1 MDRRA
6 LLQGLLT
13 LPMASALHGL
23 QSQTSTQSQSSTQY
37 HPSSST
43 DTHTKAPATLRVVLD
58 GAFTVIVRADNF
70 WNIEVFTP
78 RHPSH
83 QFRFF
88 GRRMDKMYDADNQ
101 GRSFPA
107 SHFALRPDGLKEN
120 PAPPTVNPS
129 LCHFNAATDHW
140 LRDKYAVT
148 MNLPAPKNITFIPPL
163 SPVVFRKKRGKEYAT
178 GEEGACI
185 TSNYVL
191 EYEITNAAKI
201 KMAWQQAKNANQE
214 FPPIA
219 CHELFERYDRECK
232 VLQEQE
238 EKSPKSMLI
247 PKQCSET
254 DAPKFKEKYREL
266 CKPGDL
272 IFFFGVG
279 LPPGSMDMEHP
290 VNFFNQML
298 ESFPD
303 LKERFAIE
311 HIGKPGEGVCKSCEA
326 SEQVS
331 LQPPH
336 LVEASSVVDCH
347 VAGMLATQ
355 PTS

>member
-23 QSQTSTQSQSSTQY
+23 QSQTSAQSQSSTQY
-37 HPSSST
+37 HPANGT
-43 DTHTKAPATLRVVLD
+43 GPDTKSLAKLRIVLD
-58 GAFTVIVRADNF
+58 GAFTVVVRADNF

-88 GRRMDKMYDADNQ
+88 GNRIVKMYNADKHKH
-101 GRSFPA
+101 SFHP
-107 SHFALRPDGLKEN
+107 SHFALHQDGLKQN
-120 PAPPTVNPS
+120 SVPPTVNPA
-129 LCHFNAATDHW
+129 LCHFQAATDHW

-148 MNLPAPKNITFIPPL
+148 MSLPPTENITFIPPL
-163 SPVVFRKKRGKEYAT
+163 SPSVFRKKRWKKDST
-178 GEEGACI
+178 REEGACL

-191 EYEITNAAKI
+191 EYEITNASKI
-201 KMAWQQAKNANQE
+201 KMAWQQGNNANQE
-214 FPPIA
+214 FAPMA
-219 CHELFERYDRECK
+219 CKELFERYLRECQG
-232 VLQEQE
+232 LREQN
-238 EKSPKSMLI
+238 EKKPNSMLL
-247 PKQCSET
+247 PAQCSDT
-254 DAPKFKEKYREL
+254 GSPQFEKKYGEF
-266 CKPGDL
+266 CQPNDL
-272 IFFFGVG
+272 TFFFGVG
-279 LPPGSMDMEHP
+279 LPPGSTDMEHA
-290 VNFFNQML
+290 VNFFNQTL

-311 HIGKPGEGVCKSCEA
+311 TVGNPGAGVCKSCDA

>member
-23 QSQTSTQSQSSTQY
+23 QSQTSTQSQSSTQ
-37 HPSSST
+37 HIPSKGT
-43 DTHTKAPATLRVVLD
+43 GAHTKTPAILRVVLD
-58 GAFTVIVRADNF
+58 GAFTVVVRADNF
-70 WNIEVFTP
+70 WNVEVFTP

-83 QFRFF
+83 QFRFY
-88 GRRMDKMYDADNQ
+88 GSNMDKIYDAENQ
-101 GRSFPA
+101 KSSFPT
-107 SHFALRPDGLKEN
+107 SHFALHQDGLKEN

-129 LCHFNAATDHW
+129 LCHFNAATDRW

-148 MNLPAPKNITFIPPL
+148 MSLPAPKNITFIPPL
-163 SPVVFRKKRGKEYAT
+163 SPVVFRKKRGKGYAT
-178 GEEGACI
+178 GEQGACI

-191 EYEITNAAKI
+191 EYEITHAARI
-201 KMAWQQAKNANQE
+201 KMALQQANNASQE

-219 CHELFERYDRECK
+219 CEELFERYDRECK
-232 VLQEQE
+232 VLREQQE
-238 EKSPKSMLI
+238 KNPNSMI
-247 PKQCSET
+247 PKQCSDTGTRE
-254 DAPKFKEKYREL
+254 FEKKYGEF

-279 LPPGSMDMEHP
+279 MPPGSMDMQHP
-290 VNFFNQML
+290 VDFFNQTL
-298 ESFPD
+298 DSFPD
-303 LKERFAIE
+303 LKERFAID
-311 HIGKPGEGVCKSCEA
+311 HIGQPGDGVCKSCDA
-326 SEQVS
+326 SDHVS

-355 PTS
+355 PTT